1 MLLPSL
7 HLGVPL
13 SWADLSLPHQRADRS
28 AQRRS
33 AEAPPYSV
41 LKLSLLA
48 AAVFIVVMA
57 LSVLIWSF
65 IEAKPPLDP
74 QRPVDPF
81 STPEWKAFQE
91 KAHDDIQ
98 KLREQRDRER

>member
-1 MLLPSL
+1 MCCCR
-7 HLGVPL
+7 V
-13 SWADLSLPHQRADRS
+13 WIS
-28 AQRRS
+28 AYRYRGQIYRFLITGQTGQLS

-65 IEAKPPLDP
+65 IEAKPPSDP

-81 STPEWKAFQE
+81 STPEWKAFQD